1 MQSSMH
7 KSIIIK
13 RRKREKERKEK
24 KETTVNE
31 NIAARTHN
39 SSLGERM
46 RENEETTNEGG

>member
-7 KSIIIK
+7 KFIIK
-13 RRKREKERKEK
+13 KKRKEKERRKK
-24 KETTVNE
+24 KETAVNE
-31 NIAARTHN
+31 NIAAHTHS